1 MDQQS
6 TVPATSSLV
15 SARTFWDMKVQRV
28 IQKLEYGQIN
38 EAQAKHDLALL
49 GYEEDD
55 LDYIFEED
63 E

>member
-1 MDQQS
+1 
-6 TVPATSSLV
+6 
-15 SARTFWDMKVQRV
+15 MKVHSIIR
-28 IQKLEYGQIN
+28 KLDYGQID
-38 EAQAKHDLALL
+38 ELQARHELALL

>member
-38 EAQAKHDLALL
+38 EPQARHEMSLL
-49 GYEEDD
+49 GYEDDD
-55 LDYIFEED
+55 LDYIFEE
-63 E
+63 EE

>member
-15 SARTFWDMKVQRV
+15 SARTFWEMKVQRV

-49 GYEEDD
+49 GYDEEVLED
-55 LDYIFEED
+55 IFEE
-63 E
+63 EE

>member
-1 MDQQS
+1 MDQQPTVS
-6 TVPATSSLV
+6 TTSSLV
-15 SARTFWDMKVQRV
+15 DPRIFWEMKVRRI

-38 EAQAKHDLALL
+38 EPQARRDLSLL

-55 LDYIFEED
+55 LDYIFAEE

>member
-6 TVPATSSLV
+6 AVPATSSVV
-15 SARTFWDMKVQRV
+15 SARTFWEMKVQRV

-49 GYEEDD
+49 GYDEEVLED
-55 LDYIFEED
+55 IFEED